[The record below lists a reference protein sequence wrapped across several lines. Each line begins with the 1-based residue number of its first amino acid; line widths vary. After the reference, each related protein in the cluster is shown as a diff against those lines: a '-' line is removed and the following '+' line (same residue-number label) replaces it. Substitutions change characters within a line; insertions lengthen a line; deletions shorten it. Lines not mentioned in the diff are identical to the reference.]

1 MNRKKKIWIRK
12 LPLGIILSE
21 DFAVQFLRK
30 ITSLFKRS
38 TNQYELNISRF
49 FFLIKNNGDDNSKG
63 LKSLPTLWNVRSS
76 SDSFTNLETTN
87 LRKKNCETDF
97 DYIFLCTVNVNN
109 NIQFR
114 IFVVSFIKPSH
125 EQINGPEWGQAC
137 WKNSYI
143 FWAFFQLHFLLL
155 VI

>member
-1 MNRKKKIWIRK
+1 MNRKKIWIRK
-12 LPLGIILSE
+12 LPLGFILSE
-21 DFAVQFLRK
+21 HFTVQFLRK

-38 TNQYELNISRF
+38 TNQYELNT
-49 FFLIKNNGDDNSKG
+49 FLYKNNGDDNSKG

-76 SDSFTNLETTN
+76 SDSFTILETTN

-97 DYIFLCTVNVNN
+97 DYIFLCTVNVNF
-109 NIQFR
+109 QFR

-125 EQINGPEWGQAC
+125 EQINGPEWE
-137 WKNSYI
+137 NSYI
-143 FWAFFQLHFLLL
+143 FWAFFQVHFLLL